1 MRNIDISVAVA
12 TDSGLITPIVTDV
25 PNKTLPE
32 ISADIKALAAKAREG
47 KLQLHEVQ
55 VRSLIMN
62 DCKLLFF
69 KVNRAIDKL
78 FSWHCVCISYVYE
91 LSFDVTTNECIVQY
105 VACTGER
112 KKVCKFC

>member
-47 KLQLHEVQ
+47 KLQLHEFQ
-55 VRSLIMN
+55 VKVIWYKVWIISTFG
-62 DCKLLFF
+62 LFF
-69 KVNRAIDKL
+69 MDFFL
-78 FSWHCVCISYVYE
+78 FS
-91 LSFDVTTNECIVQY
+91 
-105 VACTGER
+105 
-112 KKVCKFC
+112 